1 MLSVS
6 GWTRGMNM
14 KSKQYAALPFRRNQ
28 NRLEGLLITTRNK
41 GRWSVPKGWPLEG
54 RSPHGRPTPH
64 GTAAIEAFEEAAL
77 LGKIAP
83 VEVGRFKHRKVRK
96 KQEVKCE
103 VRIFPLNITNEESDW
118 PEKGQR
124 RRRWVS
130 HNAAAQLVHKQGL
143 RRAIENIGRDR

>member
-1 MLSVS
+1 
-6 GWTRGMNM
+6 MNM

-28 NRLEGLLITTRNK
+28 NRLEVLLITTRNK
-41 GRWSVPKGWPLEG
+41 GRWSVPKGWPIE
-54 RSPHGRPTPH
+54 RTTPH
-64 GTAAIEAFEEAAL
+64 GTAAIEAFEEAGL

-103 VRIFPLNITNEESDW
+103 VRIFPLNVTNEESDW

-143 RRAIENIGRDR
+143 RRAIENLGRDRNGR